1 MPREF
6 NKPDHSEPGLQA
18 DQRLV
23 DRAWLKIGA
32 ALAVAAQAMVFS
44 LAINLTPAEGAGYWI
59 VHGGLIGTALA
70 VFAFLGGDLAR
81 SAGEALRARRINV
94 DLLFLVTL
102 LGAFTGSLVS
112 SLTHTGSVYYEVV
125 SVLIVVHT
133 TGKML
138 GARSRL
144 AALRAVDRTRRTFDT
159 CKVRLDDGRV
169 ETKPAAAVTP
179 ADRVVVFPGDAI
191 SVDGEIVDGCG
202 YVQATSMTG
211 EWRPV
216 SAGPGDRVFAG
227 TFSVDARFELRVM
240 PGPRRLDAI
249 LVEVERARV
258 APSALQ
264 RQADRLMAWFLPL
277 VIGVSVATFVFW
289 MTWGPWDR
297 ALFNAMAVLLVA
309 CPCALGLATPVAV
322 WSGLARLASFGLVAR
337 TGDFL
342 DGLARCDMV
351 CFDKTGT
358 LSGENGCVLAW
369 RTAPTWTSRESWLK
383 AAVAALESHSHHP
396 VAKSIKAFCHVI
408 RDKRIEAEGVR
419 DAPGLGVVGRVK
431 TDAGE
436 WIELRVG
443 ERALHP
449 GLAAR
454 DPAEKTIYV
463 TADGEPAA
471 EITLGETWREGLVD
485 TLDELKALG
494 LAVEVLTGD
503 PHPPADLGVPVR
515 GGLTP
520 AEKQARVR
528 ALVAEGRTV
537 FFAGDGVN
545 DAAAMGAAQASLA
558 MRGGSE
564 LACAAAMAVFA
575 GEDLRF
581 LPEAV
586 RVARNVASGVRQNL
600 LFAAAYNLAGMTLAA
615 AGLLHPVVAALLM
628 VGSSAWVSVRALRSA
643 GARTAGVSP

>member
-1 MPREF
+1 MSREF
-6 NKPDHSEPGLQA
+6 SKPDVSEPGLQA

-44 LAINLTPAEGAGYWI
+44 LAVNLTPAEGAGYWI

-81 SAGEALRARRINV
+81 SAWEALRARKINI
-94 DLLFLVTL
+94 DLLFLLTL

-112 SLTHTGSVYYEVV
+112 SFTHTGSVYYEVV

-144 AALRAVDRTRRTFDT
+144 AALRAVDRTRHTFDS

-169 ETKPAAAVTP
+169 VSKPVCDVTP
-179 ADRVVVFPGDAI
+179 ADRVIVFAGDAI
-191 SVDGEIVDGCG
+191 SVDGEIVDGRG

-216 SAGPGDRVFAG
+216 SSGPGDRVFAG
-227 TFSVDARFELRVM
+227 TFSVDARLELRAG
-240 PGPRRLDAI
+240 PGPRRLDGI
-249 LVEVERARV
+249 LAEVERARV
-258 APSALQ
+258 APSTLQ

-277 VIGVSVATFVFW
+277 VIGVSVATFFFW
-289 MTWGPWDR
+289 LARGPWDR

-322 WSGLARLASFGLVAR
+322 WGGLARLASFGVVAR

-342 DGLARCDMV
+342 DGLARCDTV

-358 LSGENGCVLAW
+358 LSADNLCVLAW
-369 RTAPTWTSRESWLK
+369 HTAPAWVSREPWLK
-383 AAVAALESHSHHP
+383 AAVAILESHSHHP
-396 VAKSIKAFCHVI
+396 VATSIKLFCHVI
-408 RDKRIEAEGVR
+408 RDKQIEVDGVR
-419 DAPGLGVVGRVK
+419 EAPGLGVVGRVK
-431 TDAGE
+431 TEAGE
-436 WIELRVG
+436 WVELRVG

-449 GLAAR
+449 GLAAQGS
-454 DPAEKTIYV
+454 AGKSIYV
-463 TADGEPAA
+463 TVAGEQAA
-471 EITLGETWREGLVD
+471 EITLGETWREGLAD
-485 TLDELKALG
+485 TLRELKALG

-503 PHPPADLGVPVR
+503 PHPPADLGVPVH

-564 LACAAAMAVFA
+564 LARAAAMAVFA
-575 GEDLRF
+575 GENLRF

-586 RVARNVASGVRQNL
+586 RVARNVAGGVRGNL
-600 LFAAAYNLAGMTLAA
+600 LFAAAYNLAGMALAA

-628 VGSSAWVSVRALRSA
+628 VGSSAWVSMRALRSA
-643 GARTAGVSP
+643 GARTAGVLP